1 MEQRYT
7 SAETSINASKLPA
20 LVKKGLKMGLFDGV
34 SVLDYGCGKYTGH
47 VAAAMME
54 KASAYYP
61 YDPYNQGEETNAHSL
76 IEQGNACQV
85 STNTAVICSNVL
97 NVIMED
103 DIIIDIIRNGLKLGR
118 YMYVTVYTGKGDG
131 VGRPTKKGCFQRNEK
146 LSTYVALAEKAGARV
161 CWQKDGILCLE

>member
-1 MEQRYT
+1 MEQRYS
-7 SAETSINASKLPA
+7 SAETSINATKLPA

-34 SVLDYGCGKYTGH
+34 SVLDYGCGKYTDH
-47 VAAAMME
+47 IAAAMME

-61 YDPYNQGEETNAHSL
+61 YDPYNQDERINVHSL
-76 IEQGNACQV
+76 KEQGNTCMM

-97 NVIMED
+97 NVIAED
-103 DIIIDIIRNGLKLGR
+103 EIIVGIIRNGLKLGR

-131 VGRPTKKGCFQRNEK
+131 IGRPTKKGCYQRNEK
-146 LSTYVALAEKAGARV
+146 LSAYVALAEKAGANV